1 MPIPTSPGHIAAS
14 VIIPVHNGEAFVS
27 AAIDSVLAQKHA
39 SVEVIV
45 VNNNSTDA
53 TRQVVRDR
61 YGDAVLLIEETRP
74 GAACARNAG
83 CRKAS
88 GPLLAFLDA
97 DDVWMPDKLSRQL
110 DAWGTSPDAD
120 ILFSLGQ
127 EFHSPELDDT
137 QKEHFP
143 CRPEP
148 YPLLTPSSFL
158 TRLDTFRKIGDFPE
172 VPAGEFIAWCGWARE
187 LAMREL
193 VVPEILVRRRIHAHN
208 TTRAAN
214 STAGY
219 TLAIKWLLD
228 QRRKRENPS
237 MNPGDPRDS
246 RP

>member
-1 MPIPTSPGHIAAS
+1 MPSRIDAS
-14 VIIPVHNGEAFVS
+14 VVIPVHNGEAFVS
-27 AAIDSVLAQKHA
+27 AAIDSVLAQKHV

-53 TRQVVRDR
+53 TRDVVRDR
-61 YGDAVLLIEETRP
+61 FGEAVLLMEEERS

-83 CRKAS
+83 CRVAS
-88 GPLLAFLDA
+88 GGLLAFLDA

-110 DAWGTSPDAD
+110 EVWGENPGND

-127 EFHSPELDDT
+127 EFHSPELDDSQT
-137 QKEHFP
+137 ERFP

-148 YPLLTPSSFL
+148 YPMLTPSSFL

-187 LAMREL
+187 LGMREL

-208 TTRAAN
+208 MTRTAN

-219 TLAIKWLLD
+219 TLAVKWLLD
-228 QRRKRENPS
+228 QRRKRENLS
-237 MNPGDPRDS
+237 MESRDSGESSDS